1 MRRCRLGFCIGRKKA
16 GADALVTGDGKYHEF
31 LDATDEE
38 ILLVS
43 AGHYETEFPAVVSL
57 CKLLEDKFKDIQFKV
72 AEQKLRLRIFE
83 DISLW
88 LLTVLHYILLKTN

>member
-1 MRRCRLGFCIGRKKA
+1 MRRCRLGFASDAKKT

-72 AEQKLRLRIFE
+72 AEQKTPIKN
-83 DISLW
+83 I
-88 LLTVLHYILLKTN
+88 

>member
-1 MRRCRLGFCIGRKKA
+1 MIKK
-16 GADALVTGDGKYHEF
+16 
-31 LDATDEE
+31 DATDEE

-72 AEQKLRLRIFE
+72 AEQKTPIKN
-83 DISLW
+83 I
-88 LLTVLHYILLKTN
+88 

>member
-1 MRRCRLGFCIGRKKA
+1 MQARILHRTQKKT

-72 AEQKLRLRIFE
+72 AEQKTPIKN
-83 DISLW
+83 I
-88 LLTVLHYILLKTN
+88 

>member
-1 MRRCRLGFCIGRKKA
+1 MQARILHRTQKS

-72 AEQKLRLRIFE
+72 AEQKTPIKN
-83 DISLW
+83 I
-88 LLTVLHYILLKTN
+88 

>member
-1 MRRCRLGFCIGRKKA
+1 MRFAAGVGWGFC

-31 LDATDEE
+31 LDATDKE

-72 AEQKLRLRIFE
+72 AEQKTPIKN
-83 DISLW
+83 I
-88 LLTVLHYILLKTN
+88 

>member
-1 MRRCRLGFCIGRKKA
+1 MRRCRLGFRIGRKKA

-57 CKLLEDKFKDIQFKV
+57 CKLLDDKFKDIQFKV
-72 AEQKLRLRIFE
+72 AEQKTPIKN
-83 DISLW
+83 I
-88 LLTVLHYILLKTN
+88 

>member
-1 MRRCRLGFCIGRKKA
+1 MMM
-16 GADALVTGDGKYHEF
+16 F

-43 AGHYETEFPAVVSL
+43 AGHYETEFPAVVACVNCLRISL
-57 CKLLEDKFKDIQFKV
+57 KIYNLKLRNK
-72 AEQKLRLRIFE
+72 KLRLRIFE